1 MINKVILL
9 GRLGRDPEIRELPN
23 GKLVANVSLATS
35 EVYTDK
41 ISGERKE
48 NTEWHYLE
56 LWDRNAEVARQY
68 LRKGAVLY
76 VEGRIKT
83 DKYKDLQTGEE
94 KQRTKTRVLSMQML
108 GGGQGTQGQEIGGG
122 DVYPGND
129 FPKSEPHQDAPGN
142 DQGADELPF

>member
-83 DKYKDLQTGEE
+83 DKYKDVQTGEE
-94 KQRTKTRVLSMQML
+94 KQRTKIRVLSMQML
-108 GGGQGTQGQEIGGG
+108 GGGQAGQGQEIGGG
-122 DVYPGND
+122 DVFPSHEFSKPEPG
-129 FPKSEPHQDAPGN
+129 QDAPGN

>member
-41 ISGERKE
+41 ITGEKKE

-83 DKYKDLQTGEE
+83 DKYKDAQTGEE
-94 KQRTKTRVLSMQML
+94 KQRTKIRVLSMQML
-108 GGGQGTQGQEIGGG
+108 GANQGAPSQEFGSEAISSA
-122 DVYPGND
+122 D
-129 FPKSEPHQDAPGN
+129 FPKSDPGQDPQGN